1 MFSFWKGEYY
11 IKKNLLWIQIINIRE
26 IHFSDMC
33 RTKNKPLWIHWIH
46 GGNSCPIH
54 ADSQCGRKILKPK
67 GQFVWQIKR
76 NLVLFY
82 FWHNVF
88 QNAARKSYLKQED
101 DNVSVQGLRDSPGD
115 NLSCGCLYK
124 IKYWEEK
131 QLCFCSV
138 SFILGLQTKY
148 LKAQY
153 ERFWTVLPTHLLSRR
168 KITTIDQPF

>member
-76 NLVLFY
+76 NLVLFLLLAQCVPKCENLIWNRGMTMFQSRDWEILQETIFHVAVSIKSNIGKKNNFASVLFLLFLDY
-82 FWHNVF
+82 KQSIWKHNMNDF
-88 QNAARKSYLKQED
+88 EQFCQ
-101 DNVSVQGLRDSPGD
+101 PT
-115 NLSCGCLYK
+115 CCL
-124 IKYWEEK
+124 
-131 QLCFCSV
+131 
-138 SFILGLQTKY
+138 G
-148 LKAQY
+148 
-153 ERFWTVLPTHLLSRR
+153 ERLLP
-168 KITTIDQPF
+168 

>member
-1 MFSFWKGEYY
+1 MCSKM
-11 IKKNLLWIQIINIRE
+11 RE
-26 IHFSDMC
+26 
-33 RTKNKPLWIHWIH
+33 
-46 GGNSCPIH
+46 
-54 ADSQCGRKILKPK
+54 
-67 GQFVWQIKR
+67 
-76 NLVLFY
+76 
-82 FWHNVF
+82 
-88 QNAARKSYLKQED
+88 SYLKQGD

-153 ERFWTVLPTHLLSRR
+153 ERF
-168 KITTIDQPF
+168 